1 MSGIEWNLD
10 DSQMVSCGSDG
21 AVYKWNMQTG
31 KRESEWVLSSC
42 SHTAVGF
49 ASGQKTLLTVGT
61 DLTLKE
67 IQDFQVRR
75 TLLDELG
82 LSWKTSSPVM
92 MS

>member
-1 MSGIEWNLD
+1 MATALSHQVSGIEWSLD

-31 KRESEWVLSSC
+31 TRESEWVLSSC
-42 SHTAVGF
+42 SHSAVGF

-67 IQDFQVRR
+67 IQDFQVR
-75 TLLDELG
+75 TLLAELG
-82 LSWKTSSPVM
+82 L
-92 MS
+92 